1 MAESQYGFPT
11 EVLSLPSKGLLYPE
25 DSPLRSGTI
34 DVKYMTAKEEDIL
47 TSTNLIQQR
56 KVIEKLL
63 ESVIADP
70 KVKLNDLLIGDK
82 NALMVGTRILGYG
95 KDYECV
101 ITDPDTGEKVD
112 VVIDLT
118 KLKHKEID
126 ETSYDNGNLFSFE
139 LPNSKKV
146 VEFKLLT
153 QDDENKVSELLKDY
167 EKLTKLTGVDKTVTT
182 RLKYIIQSIDGD
194 TNQKTIDDFVVNDP
208 QALLVVEFAENN
220 WNENLKKVKDLE
232 ALIGDTSGSSNHS
245 IVLIEDQ
252 KSQNRISEMRKSG
265 LNIMMSMKSE
275 AKPVSFVED
284 CAVPLHNLAEYT
296 QGLTDIFDKYQTSG
310 TWYAHAS
317 VGCLHVRPVL
327 NMKDNKEKRIIT

>member
-47 TSTNLIQQR
+47 TSTNLIQQG

-63 ESVIADP
+63 ESIIADP
-70 KVKLNDLLIGDK
+70 KVRLNDLLIGDK

-118 KLKHKEID
+118 KLEHKKID
-126 ETSYDNGNLFSFE
+126 ETSYENGNLFSFE

-153 QDDENKVSELLKDY
+153 QDDENKVSEILKDY
-167 EKLTKLTGVDKTVTT
+167 EKLTKLTGIDKSVTT

-194 TNQKTIDDFVVNDP
+194 TNQKTIDDFVEN
-208 QALLVVEFAENN
+208 QFLALDARAFRVYRESVEPDIIMKFDYTSQSGGSHKIDIPLGIDFFWPAAE
-220 WNENLKKVKDLE
+220 
-232 ALIGDTSGSSNHS
+232 
-245 IVLIEDQ
+245 
-252 KSQNRISEMRKSG
+252 
-265 LNIMMSMKSE
+265 
-275 AKPVSFVED
+275 
-284 CAVPLHNLAEYT
+284 
-296 QGLTDIFDKYQTSG
+296 
-310 TWYAHAS
+310 
-317 VGCLHVRPVL
+317 
-327 NMKDNKEKRIIT
+327 